1 MQGEYILVLL
11 ILPLIFSVVSMFSG
25 RYVKLISSVL
35 SGLLIIFVIPFLPD
49 LSCSLFDPAQYF
61 GMSINLEISNLSYP
75 LILLTSIVIFIAI
88 LYQEGKIEKSYFS
101 YLFFLEFSLIGVFM
115 SQNLIIFYIF
125 WELVLIPS
133 YFMILRWG
141 GPKKDYTALK
151 FLIYTHV
158 GSVLMLISIFILGY
172 NYYLVTNTF
181 NFNIST
187 LMANQFLGTLSPLL
201 LFLVMMGFFL
211 AFFIKLPTFPF
222 HTWAPDVYVESPT
235 TSSMVFSGLL
245 SKMGAFGL
253 FSIFIRFVPFSGADV
268 GYLLLSLALTSIVYA
283 AFAALAQ
290 KDLKRLVA
298 YSSIGHMGFITLAIS
313 VVFLASS
320 IGLPVSYA
328 YLALEGGMFMMFAH
342 GLIVPILFGAVG
354 AIERSTG
361 TRVIR
366 DLGGLTK
373 QMPNLAF
380 VMVGGF
386 LASLGLPGMAGFIA
400 EFSVVIGT
408 WPFIHYLAFVV
419 IFGLVVVASYHIWA
433 LQRTLFG
440 PYNNYL
446 GNIRDMLPREFW
458 PLIVLLILVIIV
470 GIFPSPI
477 YSMFGNYAQ
486 FIGGM

>member
-49 LSCSLFDPAQYF
+49 LSCSLFDPAQSF

-245 SKMGAFGL
+245 SKG
-253 FSIFIRFVPFSGADV
+253 
-268 GYLLLSLALTSIVYA
+268 LLLIQA
-283 AFAALAQ
+283 
-290 KDLKRLVA
+290 
-298 YSSIGHMGFITLAIS
+298 
-313 VVFLASS
+313 
-320 IGLPVSYA
+320 
-328 YLALEGGMFMMFAH
+328 
-342 GLIVPILFGAVG
+342 
-354 AIERSTG
+354 
-361 TRVIR
+361 
-366 DLGGLTK
+366 
-373 QMPNLAF
+373 
-380 VMVGGF
+380 
-386 LASLGLPGMAGFIA
+386 
-400 EFSVVIGT
+400 
-408 WPFIHYLAFVV
+408 
-419 IFGLVVVASYHIWA
+419 
-433 LQRTLFG
+433 
-440 PYNNYL
+440 
-446 GNIRDMLPREFW
+446 
-458 PLIVLLILVIIV
+458 
-470 GIFPSPI
+470 
-477 YSMFGNYAQ
+477 
-486 FIGGM
+486 